1 MSHQAFSESTPPI
14 CTDST
19 IIESAPTYS
28 SFENFEP
35 GLKLLSNDPSSE
47 DPRLALHR
55 QRKKQQQQQRELSND
70 TSPQDDDMSAVRIP
84 SPGDSDFVDL
94 LYVVDSAGETRVVDI
109 TSTTRP
115 VPPPTP
121 QPAST
126 ISSEHY
132 GLPAENDGST
142 QTECQPPLSAAS
154 NPPATTISA
163 GSDSARAAQS
173 AALEER
179 KEGEEDADE
188 AACEAKL
195 MSWWPRT
202 EADELKVE
210 RL

>member
-1 MSHQAFSESTPPI
+1 MSHHALSESTPPI
-14 CTDST
+14 CPDST
-19 IIESAPTYS
+19 IFESAPTYS
-28 SFENFEP
+28 SFEHFEP

-55 QRKKQQQQQRELSND
+55 QRKKQQQQRELSND
-70 TSPQDDDMSAVRIP
+70 TSPQDDGMSAVRIP
-84 SPGDSDFVDL
+84 SHEDSDFVDL
-94 LYVVDSAGETRVVDI
+94 LYVVDSTGETRAVDI

-126 ISSEHY
+126 TSSEHY

-142 QTECQPPLSAAS
+142 QTECQPPLSAAF
-154 NPPATTISA
+154 NLPATTISA

-173 AALEER
+173 VAL
-179 KEGEEDADE
+179 EGEEDTDE
-188 AACEAKL
+188 AAREAKL
-195 MSWWPRT
+195 MSWWPRP

>member
-14 CTDST
+14 CPDST
-19 IIESAPTYS
+19 IFESVPTYS
-28 SFENFEP
+28 SFEHFEP

-47 DPRLALHR
+47 DLRLALHR
-55 QRKKQQQQQRELSND
+55 QRKKQQQQRELSND
-70 TSPQDDDMSAVRIP
+70 TSLQDDDMSAVRIP
-84 SPGDSDFVDL
+84 SPGDSDLVDV

-109 TSTTRP
+109 TGTTRP

-126 ISSEHY
+126 TSSEHY

-142 QTECQPPLSAAS
+142 QTECLPPLSAAF

-173 AALEER
+173 AALKEG
-179 KEGEEDADE
+179 KEGEEGADE
-188 AACEAKL
+188 AAREAML
-195 MSWWPRT
+195 MSWWPRP